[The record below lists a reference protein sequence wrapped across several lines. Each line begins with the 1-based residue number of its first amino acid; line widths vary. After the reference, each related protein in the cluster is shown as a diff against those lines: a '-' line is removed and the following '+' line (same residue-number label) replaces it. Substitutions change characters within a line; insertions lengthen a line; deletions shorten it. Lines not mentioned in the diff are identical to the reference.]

1 MFGREIGKMRIAIY
15 GREFSDD
22 FIPYFQLLIDELDR
36 NNVDYFIY
44 SKFHKNVVSKGIT
57 FGLEVKEYTRKTYPK
72 LKLDFLFS
80 IGGDGTIL
88 DTLTSI
94 KKGIPVVGVNSG
106 RLGFLS
112 NTAKTEIKK
121 VLHQLMNKEYRI
133 EERAMLSLETKSKL
147 FGKYNFALNELTV
160 HKKDSSSMITIHVFV
175 NGIFLNSYWA
185 DGLIIATP
193 TGSTAYSLS
202 CGGPILMPNSN
213 NFVITPIAPHNLNI
227 RPMVVPDDSVIELK
241 VEGREQ
247 KFLATLDSRSEEIST
262 ANHLVVTKS
271 QLKINLVQ
279 FPNQDFF
286 KTIRNKLMWGMDKR
300 N

>member
-1 MFGREIGKMRIAIY
+1 MRIAIY

-22 FIPYFQLLIDELDR
+22 FIPYFQLLIDELDKLG
-36 NNVDYFIY
+36 VDYFVY
-44 SKFHKNVVSKGIT
+44 SKFHKNVVGKGIT
-57 FGLEVKEYTRKTYPK
+57 FGQEVKEYTRKTYPK

-112 NTAKTEIKK
+112 NTAKTEIKQVIK
-121 VLHQLMNKEYRI
+121 QLMDDDYRI
-133 EERAMLSLETKSKL
+133 EERTMLNLDTKAKL

-202 CGGPILMPNSN
+202 CGGPIVMPNSN

-227 RPMVVPDDSVIELK
+227 RPIIVSDDSEIEIK
-241 VEGREQ
+241 VEGREE

-262 ANHLVVTKS
+262 KNTLVVSKS
-271 QLKINLVQ
+271 KLNINLVQ

-286 KTIRNKLMWGMDKR
+286 KTIRNKLYWGLDKR

>member
-1 MFGREIGKMRIAIY
+1 MRVAIY

-22 FIPYFQLLIDELDR
+22 FIPYFQLLIDELDKMG
-36 NNVDYFIY
+36 VDYFVY
-44 SKFHKNVVSKGIT
+44 SKFHKNVVNKGIT
-57 FGLEVKEYTRKTYPK
+57 FGKEVKEYTRATYPK
-72 LKLDFLFS
+72 LKLDYLFS

-112 NTAKTEIKK
+112 NTAKTEIKQ
-121 VLHQLMNKEYRI
+121 VLKQLIDGEYRI
-133 EERAMLSLETKSKL
+133 EERTMLHLDTKAKL

-175 NGIFLNSYWA
+175 NGLFLNSYWA

-202 CGGPILMPNSN
+202 CGGPIVMPNSE

-227 RPMVVPDDSVIELK
+227 RPIIVSDDSEIEIK
-241 VEGREQ
+241 VEGRES
-247 KFLATLDSRSEEIST
+247 KFLATLDSRSEEISIKNT
-262 ANHLVVTKS
+262 LLVSKS
-271 QLKINLVQ
+271 KLKINLVQ
-279 FPNQDFF
+279 FPNQNFF
-286 KTIRNKLMWGMDKR
+286 KTIRNKLYWGLDKR

>member
-1 MFGREIGKMRIAIY
+1 MRIAIY
-15 GREFSDD
+15 GREFKDD
-22 FIPYFQLLIDELDR
+22 FIPFFQLLIDELDR
-36 NNVDYFIY
+36 LEVDYYVY
-44 SKFHKNVVSKGIT
+44 SKFHKNVKGKGIT
-57 FGLEVKEYTRKTYPK
+57 FGQKVKEYTRATYPK

-80 IGGDGTIL
+80 IGGDGTML

-94 KKGIPVVGVNSG
+94 KKEIPVVGVNSG

-112 NTAKTEIKK
+112 NTAKTEIKQ
-121 VLHQLMNKEYRI
+121 VVRHLMDGDYRI
-133 EERAMLSLETKSKL
+133 EERTMLNLDTKAKL

-175 NGIFLNSYWA
+175 NGLFLNSYWA

-202 CGGPILMPNSN
+202 CGGPIVMPNSD

-227 RPMVVPDDSVIELK
+227 RPIIVSDDSEIEIR
-241 VEGREQ
+241 VEGREE

-262 ANHLVVTKS
+262 KNTLIVSKS
-271 QLKINLVQ
+271 DLKINLVQ
-279 FPNQDFF
+279 FPNQNFF
-286 KTIRNKLMWGMDKR
+286 KTIRNKLYWGLDKR

>member
-1 MFGREIGKMRIAIY
+1 MRIAIY

-36 NNVDYFIY
+36 NEIDYFVY
-44 SKFHKNVVSKGIT
+44 SKFHKNVKNKGIT
-57 FGLEVKEYTRKTYPK
+57 FGQEVKEYTRATYPK

-88 DTLTSI
+88 DTITSI

-112 NTAKTEIKK
+112 NTAKQILKK
-121 VLHQLMNKEYRI
+121 VIRQLMNNEYRI
-133 EERAMLSLETKSKL
+133 EERAMLNLETKSKL

-160 HKKDSSSMITIHVFV
+160 HKKDSSSMITIHIFV

-185 DGLIIATP
+185 DGVIIATP

-241 VEGREQ
+241 VEGRDQ
-247 KFLATLDSRSEEIST
+247 KFLATLDSRSEEISIE
-262 ANHLVVTKS
+262 NLLVVTKS
-271 QLKINLVQ
+271 ELKINLVQ

-286 KTIRNKLMWGMDKR
+286 KTIRNKLLWGADKR

>member
-1 MFGREIGKMRIAIY
+1 MRIAIY

-22 FIPYFQLLIDELDR
+22 FIPYFQLLIDELDKFEI
-36 NNVDYFIY
+36 DYFVY
-44 SKFHKNVVSKGIT
+44 SKFHKNVVNKGIT
-57 FGLEVKEYTRKTYPK
+57 FGQEVKEYTRKSYPK

-121 VLHQLMNKEYRI
+121 VIQQLLKGDYRI
-133 EERAMLSLETKSKL
+133 EERTMLNLDTKAKL

-185 DGLIIATP
+185 DGLIVATP

-202 CGGPILMPNSN
+202 CGGPIVMPNSE

-227 RPMVVPDDSVIELK
+227 RPIIVSDDSVIEIK
-241 VEGREQ
+241 VEGREE
-247 KFLATLDSRSEEIST
+247 KFLATLDSRNEEIST
-262 ANHLVVTKS
+262 KNTLLVSKS
-271 QLKINLVQ
+271 KLNINLVQ
-279 FPNQDFF
+279 FPNQNFF
-286 KTIRNKLMWGMDKR
+286 KTIRNKLYWGLDKR

>member
-1 MFGREIGKMRIAIY
+1 MRIAIY

-36 NNVDYFIY
+36 NEVDYFIY
-44 SKFHKNVVSKGIT
+44 SKFHKNVIGKGIT
-57 FGLEVKEYTRKTYPK
+57 FGQEVKEYTRKSYPK

-121 VLHQLMNKEYRI
+121 VLKKLFKNEYRI
-133 EERAMLSLETKSKL
+133 EERAMLNLETKSKL

-175 NGIFLNSYWA
+175 NGVFLNSYWA
-185 DGLIIATP
+185 DGVIIATP

-213 NFVITPIAPHNLNI
+213 NFVITPVAPHNLNI

-262 ANHLVVTKS
+262 ENHLVVTKS
-271 QLKINLVQ
+271 DLKINLVQ

>member
-1 MFGREIGKMRIAIY
+1 MRIAIY
-15 GREFSDD
+15 GREFSED

-36 NNVDYFIY
+36 NEVEYFIY
-44 SKFHKNVVSKGIT
+44 SKFYKNLKGKGIT
-57 FGLEVKEYTRKTYPK
+57 FGQKVKDYNRATYPK

-88 DTLTSI
+88 DTITSI

-112 NTAKTEIKK
+112 NTAKTDIKK
-121 VLHQLMNKEYRI
+121 VIHQLLNNEYRI
-133 EERAMLSLETKSKL
+133 EERAMLNLETKSNL

-185 DGLIIATP
+185 DGVIIATP

-213 NFVITPIAPHNLNI
+213 NFVITPVAPHNLNI
-227 RPMVVPDDSVIELK
+227 RPMVVPDDSLIELK

-247 KFLATLDSRSEEIST
+247 KFLATLDSRSEEISL
-262 ANHLVVTKS
+262 NNLLVITKS
-271 QLKINLVQ
+271 ELKINLVQ

-286 KTIRNKLMWGMDKR
+286 KTIRNKLMWGVDKR

>member
-1 MFGREIGKMRIAIY
+1 
-15 GREFSDD
+15 
-22 FIPYFQLLIDELDR
+22 
-36 NNVDYFIY
+36 
-44 SKFHKNVVSKGIT
+44 
-57 FGLEVKEYTRKTYPK
+57 
-72 LKLDFLFS
+72 
-80 IGGDGTIL
+80 
-88 DTLTSI
+88 
-94 KKGIPVVGVNSG
+94 
-106 RLGFLS
+106 
-112 NTAKTEIKK
+112 
-121 VLHQLMNKEYRI
+121 
-133 EERAMLSLETKSKL
+133 
-147 FGKYNFALNELTV
+147 
-160 HKKDSSSMITIHVFV
+160 MITIHVFV

-185 DGLIIATP
+185 DGLIVATP

-202 CGGPILMPNSN
+202 CGGPILMPNSY

>member
-1 MFGREIGKMRIAIY
+1 MRIAIY

-57 FGLEVKEYTRKTYPK
+57 FGQEVKEYTRKTYPK

-185 DGLIIATP
+185 DGLIVATP